1 MMTTPFNICI
11 FCTSLQFF
19 PLGCSASNARTLES
33 IHIGLANEAE
43 MRRRRGGLRLG
54 IGRDSA
60 NDVGADGDGADA
72 IANINNVCFV
82 GGRED
87 DDDQSGRGRRR
98 FIQQT
103 QKMGEKCDERAYQ
116 HGWFSSQQPFA
127 QTEQGY
133 LSTFRLLPG
142 YFFWGSCEEQ
152 PVIKNSSTY
161 WS

>member
-1 MMTTPFNICI
+1 MFAFFTPDCN
-11 FCTSLQFF
+11 SFF
-19 PLGCSASNARTLES
+19 YSAIQHALPAPWSPS
-33 IHIGLANEAE
+33 ISDWQTKLRCGG
-43 MRRRRGGLRLG
+43 RRGGRRLG

-103 QKMGEKCDERAYQ
+103 QKMGEKCDERASAPTWLVLFTTAVCPNRT
-116 HGWFSSQQPFA
+116 GVFI
-127 QTEQGY
+127 
-133 LSTFRLLPG
+133 RLPLIASVCLLG
-142 YFFWGSCEEQ
+142 KLCKTACHQE
-152 PVIKNSSTY
+152 
-161 WS
+161 